1 MPDDALAGTARAPVL
16 YPNLYVWYIFASALD
31 IMFTYAIIWKLGGR
45 EVNVVAARLVER
57 FEHWGLIGLKFTTVI
72 LVIAI
77 CELIGARH
85 PKLGRRVAIAAI
97 VISAF
102 PVGYGIVQVLAWLHW
117 GGQGPHPTEAA

>member
-1 MPDDALAGTARAPVL
+1 MPDESPTRTGRSPVL
-16 YPNLYVWYIFASALD
+16 YPNHYVWYIFASALD

-77 CELIGARH
+77 CELVGARH

-97 VISAF
+97 LISAF
-102 PVGYGIVQVLAWLHW
+102 PIGYGIVQVLAWLHW
-117 GGQGPHPTEAA
+117 GGHHPPPPEAV